1 VLIVFIRIDL
11 RLACLLIS
19 VVISTL
25 DYSVLSVAL
34 PTLAQSLSIS
44 VRDAQM
50 TASLYLLGS
59 AITFIPLAYCANT
72 WGSARIFKIS
82 IFALVI
88 LSSAL
93 VFTTNFHIF
102 LLLRFLEG
110 IAGAGIVGL
119 VPGIAVAIFPERRA
133 WALSLI
139 ISASAAGTIIGPL
152 LGGFFVEYFGW
163 RSIFLL
169 NLPLGL
175 LAFSLSHNLPN
186 LDKIKL
192 KEAFV
197 KLLKLPKFFLAL
209 LASMLFFT
217 YTFGQIIIV
226 PFYLASRGYT
236 PSQTSFF
243 LLIPSLIVIFL
254 ASFCGIQADRFG
266 LKKIT
271 ILGSAILAV
280 SSSWQ
285 GLTGE
290 VLIGAFGLGIGRCFF
305 QSANSAKILSL
316 APRGAESLASTL
328 LSITRVLGQAL
339 GSIISGWLWT
349 TLAVGETNSAFASVN
364 FFFAFLALVVGLLAY
379 FR

>member
-1 VLIVFIRIDL
+1 VIRRIDL
-11 RLACLLIS
+11 RLACLLLS

-34 PTLAQSLSIS
+34 PTLAQSLNIS

-59 AITFIPLAYCANT
+59 AITFIPLVYCANN
-72 WGSARIFKIS
+72 WGSARVLRVS
-82 IFALVI
+82 ILASI
-88 LSSAL
+88 LLSLAL
-93 VFTTNFHIF
+93 VFTTNFHAL

-119 VPGIAVAIFPERRA
+119 VPGIASAIFPERRA
-133 WALSLI
+133 WALSLV
-139 ISASAAGTIIGPL
+139 ISASATGTILGPL
-152 LGGFFVEYFGW
+152 LGGFLVEYLGW
-163 RSIFLL
+163 RSIFLI
-169 NLPLGL
+169 NIPLGV
-175 LAFSLSHNLPN
+175 LAFFLSDNLPN
-186 LDKIKL
+186 LEEIKL
-192 KEAFV
+192 KQALV
-197 KLLKLPKFFLAL
+197 KLIKIPKFLLAL
-209 LASMLFFT
+209 LASMLFFAH
-217 YTFGQIIIV
+217 TFGQLIII

-254 ASFCGIQADRFG
+254 ASFSGIQADRIG
-266 LKKIT
+266 LKKNS
-271 ILGSAILAV
+271 ILGAAILVV
-280 SSSWQ
+280 SSCWQ

-290 VLIGAFGLGIGRCFF
+290 VLIGALGLGIGRCFF

-316 APRGAESLASTL
+316 APKGAESLASTL

-349 TLAVGETNSAFASVN
+349 TLAVGEINSAFASVN
-364 FFFAFLALVVGLLAY
+364 FFFAFLALVAGLLVY